1 MKIELKR
8 KELERLYVALC
19 GIDLEDELAETRN
32 KLAQRIAEDVLKNAE
47 DTYIDEWFI
56 TTMSAEQANAI
67 ERALDRYLR
76 GRRYREDKELLYNFK
91 RHLEDLLHERKL

>member
-1 MKIELKR
+1 MK
-8 KELERLYVALC
+8 YV
-19 GIDLEDELAETRN
+19 IDLEDELAETRN
-32 KLAQRIAEDVLKNAE
+32 KLAQRIAE

>member
-1 MKIELKR
+1 MK
-8 KELERLYVALC
+8 YV
-19 GIDLEDELAETRN
+19 IDLEDELAETRN
-32 KLAQRIAEDVLKNAE
+32 KLAKRIAEDVLKNAE